1 MGANRTLVVYESTWK
16 IVEDDENTASG
27 WERQTL
33 DKVSKAIL
41 AAHEHAVDA
50 QLGIGYG
57 SADVGYN
64 RRKLK
69 ADGTVEMIWENPE
82 RRPMGPVDPRVAVLR
97 IDDKHGRPIAI
108 LVNHALHPV
117 VFGVRGLSYSADF
130 VGPLT

>member
-69 ADGTVEMIWENPE
+69 AD
-82 RRPMGPVDPRVAVLR
+82 
-97 IDDKHGRPIAI
+97 
-108 LVNHALHPV
+108 
-117 VFGVRGLSYSADF
+117 
-130 VGPLT
+130 